1 MAGKTREQTI
11 MIEFTT
17 LLREDE
23 HAYVVTIPIQAV
35 IDFLRGGTPSVVLVD
50 GVEMEF
56 RFAKDVMLEAQNYYI
71 EHYPEETRALLK
83 EQGLEPKF

>member
-1 MAGKTREQTI
+1 
-11 MIEFTT
+11 MIDFTT

-23 HAYVVTIPIQAV
+23 HAYVVTIPLQAV
-35 IDFLRGGTPSVVLVD
+35 IDFLRGGTPSVVMVD
-50 GVEMEF
+50 GVAMEF

-71 EHYPEETRALLK
+71 EHYSNETRVLLI